1 MAGSIVTSRISR
13 EVGALE
19 HRHDASIVTTC
30 YLNVDGGQRPRR
42 VDVLQAFK
50 ILAQSVRADAD
61 AANPE
66 VRGALDGNVAMI
78 ERWLEDQFQRSSTR
92 GLVLVACSR
101 DSWLRTIALPIPV
114 NDQIVSGPS
123 PFLSPLQDQLARAP
137 RFALALIDHEK
148 MRVFDFHLGELLEY
162 PAVFDGVAPH
172 RDRQHG
178 WNVSSSPSGTGD
190 AAAQWASAGTH
201 VDRRNVALS
210 ERHLARC
217 VAAFARHL
225 DAHPVDHLVIG
236 GPIPER
242 ERFERRLPSR
252 FGSRVVGYVGV
263 PVNAPI
269 DEIRRALLALALTE
283 STRPLP
289 SVPSPPSA
297 PSQAPPPPRR
307 RVSRHLLSGDPAKAV
322 R

>member
-1 MAGSIVTSRISR
+1 MAGSIVTGRISR
-13 EVGALE
+13 EVGELE
-19 HRHDASIVTTC
+19 HAHDASIVTTC

-66 VRGALDGNVAMI
+66 VRSALEGNVAMI

-101 DSWLRTIALPIPV
+101 NSWLRTIALPIPV
-114 NDQIVSGPS
+114 DDQIVSGPS
-123 PFLSPLQDQLARAP
+123 PCLSPLQDQLARAP
-137 RFALALIDHEK
+137 RFALALVDNEK
-148 MRVFDFHLGELLEY
+148 MRVFDYHLGELLEY
-162 PAVFDGVAPH
+162 PALFEGVAPH

-190 AAAQWASAGTH
+190 AAARWASAGTH
-201 VDRRNVALS
+201 VDRRDVALS

-217 VAAFARHL
+217 VAAFTRHL

-242 ERFERRLPSR
+242 ERFERRLPSCIS
-252 FGSRVVGYVGV
+252 SRVVGNVGV
-263 PVNAPI
+263 RVSASI
-269 DEIRRALLALALTE
+269 DEIQRAMSAIALTDA
-283 STRPLP
+283 TGPLASAP
-289 SVPSPPSA
+289 PQASPPLGG
-297 PSQAPPPPRR
+297 
-307 RVSRHLLSGDPAKAV
+307 VSRGRLSGVPGQAH